1 MAVSL
6 TQNVLSPAQYED
18 RMDNVIN
25 QGNTANNSECNGC
38 VRKNTE
44 NKESSHRD
52 PASQGRA
59 TELMQTGKTSATI
72 CTLILNS
79 KQFFMPF

>member
-6 TQNVLSPAQYED
+6 TQNMLSPAQYED

-38 VRKNTE
+38 ARKSTE
-44 NKESSHRD
+44 NKESSYRD
-52 PASQGRA
+52 PASQGRM
-59 TELMQTGKTSATI
+59 TEQQSSCRQGRLLPQYA
-72 CTLILNS
+72 L
-79 KQFFMPF
+79 QF